1 MKISRIR
8 GLKYF
13 GLSGALTLAG
23 AVLAL
28 VLNHGAE
35 AQNRTLFSDNFED
48 GNANGWTKSGGKL
61 GF

>member
-28 VLNHGAE
+28 VLNLGQAE
-35 AQNRTLFSDNFED
+35 HQRQHRGPDRYSRQRGRAEHLLQLH
-48 GNANGWTKSGGKL
+48 A
-61 GF
+61 

>member
-13 GLSGALTLAG
+13 GLSVSFTLAG

-28 VLNHGAE
+28 VLNFGAE
-35 AQNRTLFSDNFED
+35 AQIA
-48 GNANGWTKSGGKL
+48 GVGKL